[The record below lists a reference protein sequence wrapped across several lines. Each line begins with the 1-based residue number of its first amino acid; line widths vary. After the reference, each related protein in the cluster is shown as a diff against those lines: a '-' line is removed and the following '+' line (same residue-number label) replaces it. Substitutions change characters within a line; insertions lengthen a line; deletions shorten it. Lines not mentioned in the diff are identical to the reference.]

1 MACATQLGAV
11 SFCSASTLDPSYSY
25 IELVEYHSEPQRMRR
40 SPVTIGVVRALVIV
54 ILGLS
59 LSQRAPGLPN

>member
-1 MACATQLGAV
+1 MARATQLGAV

-40 SPVTIGVVRALVIV
+40 SPVT
-54 ILGLS
+54 
-59 LSQRAPGLPN
+59 

>member
-1 MACATQLGAV
+1 MARATQLGAV

-40 SPVTIGVVRALVIV
+40 SPVTDIKRVSTFLNRGIFASIV
-54 ILGLS
+54 CY
-59 LSQRAPGLPN
+59 